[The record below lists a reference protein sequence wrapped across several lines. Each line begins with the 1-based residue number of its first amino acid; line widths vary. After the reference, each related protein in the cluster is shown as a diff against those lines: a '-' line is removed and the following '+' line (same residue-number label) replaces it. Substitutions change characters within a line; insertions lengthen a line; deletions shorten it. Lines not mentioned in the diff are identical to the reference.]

1 MERIIGLDVGD
12 RRIGIAVSD
21 ELGIIAQPIGT
32 LSSTGWGPDV
42 RYIKNLADSYGAHR
56 MVLGLPQQ
64 MDGNEGSQ
72 AEKVRAFGH
81 QLEKAGLTVEYWDER
96 LTSVSAERVLLEGG
110 LSRKDRRAH
119 IDKTAAALILQSY
132 MDANSR
138 PKEEEKHMSEARENI
153 VELIGE
159 DGEAVSFE
167 HLMTLEYEGNNYIVL
182 TPVSE
187 DEQNEEADVIIMRVS
202 KDDKGVDCYVLEE
215 NEDTMQAVFDR
226 FVELVEEEDDA
237 IPVDDDESDE

>member
-1 MERIIGLDVGD
+1 MERIVGLDVGD

-21 ELGIIAQPIGT
+21 ELGMIAQPIGT

-42 RYIKNLADSYGAHR
+42 RYIKNLADSYGAR
-56 MVLGLPQQ
+56 RVVCGLPQQ
-64 MDGNEGSQ
+64 LDGSEGPQ
-72 AEKVRAFGH
+72 AEKVRAFGR

-96 LTSVSAERVLLEGG
+96 LTSVSAERALLEGG

-138 PKEEEKHMSEARENI
+138 PKEEEISMSETQENI

-167 HLMTLEYEGNNYIVL
+167 HLMTLDYEGNNYIVL
-182 TPVSE
+182 TPVPE
-187 DEQNEEADVIIMRVS
+187 DDQSEEADVIIMRVS
-202 KDDKGVDCYVLEE
+202 KDENDVDCYLLV
-215 NEDTMQAVFDR
+215 EDEAILQAVFDR
-226 FVELVEEEDDA
+226 FVELIEEEDDA
-237 IPVDDDESDE
+237 IPSDEDESDE

>member
-1 MERIIGLDVGD
+1 MERIVGLDVGD

-21 ELGIIAQPIGT
+21 ELGMIAQPIGT

-42 RYIKNLADSYGAHR
+42 RYIKNLADSYGAKR
-56 MVLGLPQQ
+56 VVCGLPQQ
-64 MDGNEGSQ
+64 LDGSEGLQ
-72 AEKVRAFGH
+72 AEKVRAFGL

-132 MDANSR
+132 LDANSR
-138 PKEEEKHMSEARENI
+138 PKKEEKPMPEKENI

-167 HLMTLEYEGNNYIVL
+167 HLMTLDYEGNNYIVL
-182 TPVSE
+182 TPVPE
-187 DEQNEEADVIIMRVS
+187 DEQSEEADVIIMRVS
-202 KDDKGVDCYVLEE
+202 KDEQGADCYVLEE
-215 NEDTMQAVFDR
+215 DEAIMQAVFDR
-226 FVELVEEEDDA
+226 FVELIEEEDDA
-237 IPVDDDESDE
+237 IPPDEDDDDE